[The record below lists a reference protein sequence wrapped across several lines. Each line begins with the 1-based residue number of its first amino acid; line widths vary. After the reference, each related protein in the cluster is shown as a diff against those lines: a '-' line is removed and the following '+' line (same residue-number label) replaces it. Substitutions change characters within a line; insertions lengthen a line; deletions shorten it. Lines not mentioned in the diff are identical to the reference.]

1 MNNICSNTK
10 YYFKKV
16 SVAKLLCIICTA
28 MMALDLSGQSFN
40 SKNYTIKNGLPSNNV
55 YSIKQDK
62 KGFIWATTDKGVV
75 KYDGKS
81 FKLFTVDQGLASND
95 NFVMLVDSKDNI
107 WLYSFKA
114 ISKIEPTGKCK
125 IFGNTKNILVNFVIN
140 SKDEIF
146 YTVKV
151 SSDSF
156 ASSHK
161 S

>member
-75 KYDGKS
+75 KYDGKN

-114 ISKIEPTGKCK
+114 ISKIEKTGKCM
-125 IFGNTKNILVNFVIN
+125 IFGIQNNYFSEFCN
-140 SKDEIF
+140 
-146 YTVKV
+146 
-151 SSDSF
+151 
-156 ASSHK
+156 
-161 S
+161 